1 MSFGILTLNLWSINE
16 PLEARYCALEAGL
29 KRLRPDIICLQE
41 VSRDPRSGRSQCELV
56 ARMCNTARSIEEN
69 GLAVICSSAVVRS
82 TSVALPEFTGDGPRQ
97 VLLVQFEIENRL
109 VMVTNAH
116 LAYPPE
122 MAWERKKQ
130 TEVLLTAIKQNRSK
144 GMAAILCGDF
154 NDVPD
159 SPAIRAVLDSNQ
171 QFSDV
176 FAACCPN
183 NPGVTY
189 SRRNRYVDPFWNLE
203 ERIDYIFAS
212 CDLTAHACSVVF
224 DGTNGLDLVSDH
236 FGVFCNVTF
245 R

>member
-16 PLEARYCALEAGL
+16 PLEARYCALETGL

-41 VSRDPRSGRSQCELV
+41 VLRDPRWGRSQCELV
-56 ARMCNTARSIEEN
+56 ARMCNTARSVEEN

-82 TSVALPEFTGDGPRQ
+82 TSVALPEFTGDGPRH
-97 VLLVQFEIENRL
+97 VLLVQFEIEKRP
-109 VMVTNAH
+109 VMVANTH
-116 LAYPPE
+116 LAYPSE
-122 MAWERKKQ
+122 MSWERRKQ
-130 TEVLLTAIKQNRSK
+130 AEVLLTAIKQNRSK
-144 GMAAILCGDF
+144 GMAAILCGDL
-154 NDVPD
+154 NDIPD
-159 SPAIRAVLDSNQ
+159 SPTIRAILDSDQ
-171 QFSDV
+171 QFYDV
-176 FAACCPN
+176 FAACGPN

-189 SRRNRYVDPFWNLE
+189 SRRNHYVDPSWSLD

-212 CDLTAHACSVVF
+212 RDLAAHACSVVF

>member
-1 MSFGILTLNLWSINE
+1 MSFGVLTLNLWSINE
-16 PLEARYCALEAGL
+16 PLAARYCALEAGL

-41 VSRDPRSGRSQCELV
+41 VWCDPRSGRSQCELV
-56 ARMCNTARSIEEN
+56 AQMCNLAHSFEED

-82 TSVALPEFTGDGPRQ
+82 TSVALPEFTRDGRRHA
-97 VLLVQFEIENRL
+97 LLVQFEIENRL
-109 VMVTNAH
+109 LMVANAH

-122 MAWERKKQ
+122 MTWERKKQ
-130 TEVLLTAIKQNRSK
+130 AEVLLSAIKQNRSK

-159 SPAIRAVLDSNQ
+159 SPAIRTILDSDQ
-171 QFSDV
+171 QFRDV
-176 FAACCPN
+176 FAGCCPN

-189 SRRNRYVDPFWNLE
+189 SRRNHYVDPSWSLD
-203 ERIDYIFAS
+203 ERIDYIFTS

-224 DGTNGLDLVSDH
+224 DGANGLDLVSDH